1 MQVIPSVGMYIEN
14 KKGELLLVKSHKW
27 NDKYA
32 VPAGKIKYGET
43 AVQAVE
49 RELYEEVGM
58 KAKSVEFVDN
68 IDMIKDPEF
77 IYKPEAHYV
86 SRRFQVIVSNND
98 VVLNNEAESFEWVQP
113 EEILKRDDV
122 VTIVKDYVKQHMLSR
137 ENKSSQGG
145 LTFGRKTNKKVLELE
160 EKIEEYK
167 SGWQRAQADYKNLQ
181 AEIDKKKSEWVKMSE
196 LQVLSDFMPVYDNFK
211 KAFSHH
217 PELDVENENDKKIKN
232 WIDGVGYIMKQFGDV
247 LKNFDIEEIK
257 TIGEKFNPEMHEA
270 LGEEESEEE
279 EGTIL
284 KEVDVG
290 YKMKGKVIKVAKV
303 IIAKGH

>member
-1 MQVIPSVGMYIEN
+1 MEFKIIFYKDKSGSNLIE
-14 KKGELLLVKSHKW
+14 K
-27 NDKYA
+27 
-32 VPAGKIKYGET
+32 
-43 AVQAVE
+43 
-49 RELYEEVGM
+49 
-58 KAKSVEFVDN
+58 F
-68 IDMIKDPEF
+68 F
-77 IYKPEAHYV
+77 
-86 SRRFQVIVSNND
+86 
-98 VVLNNEAESFEWVQP
+98 
-113 EEILKRDDV
+113 
-122 VTIVKDYVKQHMLSR
+122 
-137 ENKSSQGG
+137 
-145 LTFGRKTNKKVLELE
+145 LELE
-160 EKIEEYK
+160 KSNKVLVAQARRGIEKLRYKIYLLGLLPIGEATLAVEKIEEYK

-270 LGEEESEEE
+270 LGEEDSEEE

-290 YKMKGKVIKVAKV
+290 YMMKGKVIKVAKV
-303 IIAKGH
+303 IIAKSH

>member
-1 MQVIPSVGMYIEN
+1 MSEENMQVIPSVGMYIEN

-27 NDKYA
+27 DDKYA
-32 VPAGKIKYGET
+32 VPGGKIKYGET

-49 RELYEEVGM
+49 RELYEEVGL

-86 SRRFQVIVSNND
+86 SRRFQVIVSNTD
-98 VVLNNEAESFEWVQP
+98 VVLNNEAESFEWVAP

-122 VTIVKDYVKQHMLSR
+122 VTIVKDYVKQHMLSK
-137 ENKSSQGG
+137 ENK
-145 LTFGRKTNKKVLELE
+145 KTNKKVLELE

-181 AEIDKKKSEWVKMSE
+181 TEIENKRSEWVKMSE
-196 LQVLSDFMPVYDNFK
+196 LQVLEDFIPVYDNFK

-217 PELDVENENDKKIKN
+217 PELDSENEKDKKVKN
-232 WIDGVGYIMKQFGDV
+232 WVDGIGYIMKQFSDV
-247 LKNFDIEEIK
+247 LKRFEIEEIK
-257 TIGEKFNPEMHEA
+257 TVGEMFNPEFHEA
-270 LGEEESEEE
+270 VGEEDSEEI
-279 EGTIL
+279 EGKIL
-284 KEVDVG
+284 REIDVG
-290 YKMKGKVIKVAKV
+290 YTMKGKVIKVAKV
-303 IIAKGH
+303 IISKNSNNK

>member
-1 MQVIPSVGMYIEN
+1 MQVIPSVGIYIEN

-27 NDKYA
+27 NGKYA

-43 AVQAVE
+43 AVEAVE
-49 RELYEEVGM
+49 RELEEETGLSP
-58 KAKSVEFVDN
+58 KSVEFVDN
-68 IDMIKDPEF
+68 IDMIKDLEF
-77 IYKPEAHYV
+77 VYKPEAHYA
-86 SRRFQVIVSNND
+86 SQRFQVIVSNTD
-98 VVLNNEAESFEWVQP
+98 VVLNDEAESFEWVQP

-122 VTIVKDYVKQHMLSR
+122 VTIVKDYVKKHMLSKD
-137 ENKSSQGG
+137 NKSTQGG
-145 LTFGRKTNKKVLELE
+145 PAWGWKVNKKLSTLEQEML
-160 EKIEEYK
+160 EYK
-167 SGWQRAQADYKNLQ
+167 AGWQRAQADYKNLQ

-211 KAFSHH
+211 KAFAHH
-217 PELDVENENDKKIKN
+217 PELDVENEKDKKVKN

-257 TIGEKFNPEMHEA
+257 TVGEMFNPEMHEA

-290 YKMKGKVIKVAKV
+290 YMMKGKVIKVAKV
-303 IIAKGH
+303 IIAK